1 MCRSHAAVRSL
12 VTEMVEKFDRPTV
25 IDMEAGLEHLSRG
38 TGQKVDTMLIV
49 LEPYYKSMET
59 AARISEIASEVEDL
73 DHIYAV
79 ANKVRSQDDESALRQ
94 FCQQRDLDLI
104 AIVPEDETVRHADR
118 HGVALLDHD
127 TSAPAVLS
135 ITALA
140 EKLMAQA

>member
-12 VTEMVEKFDRPTV
+12 VAEMVESYDRPTV

-59 AARISEIASEVEDL
+59 AARIREIAREVETL
-73 DHIYAV
+73 GRIYAV
-79 ANKVRSQDDESALRQ
+79 ANKTRSEEDESALRQ
-94 FCQQRDLDLI
+94 FCQQRDLNLI
-104 AIVPEDETVRHADR
+104 ATVPDDETVREADR
-118 HGVALLDHD
+118 RGVALLDHD
-127 TSAPAVLS
+127 TSSPAVRS

-140 EKLMAQA
+140 ETLIGHA